1 MCKARWS
8 NIRDQ
13 YRKMLNKQKT
23 TSGQASTKKISYK
36 YEKQL
41 SFLKQYFQERP
52 TISNIESRSDS
63 EQDEEYD
70 VPDDFGLSSSGQHN
84 IVNDN
89 EDNVTTQPFT
99 PIEPQ
104 LGIKRGSRIGMGG
117 ISKKKVQ
124 ETASSTLMK
133 YILANKERTE
143 NNAKEKDDI
152 DAFLTGIAATMRKFD
167 PYHINLA
174 KTKIFTAVQD
184 IDMQQ
189 IINNQRQQSYISL
202 SQNNSVWTSS
212 HIPEPAEHEVQ
223 NLQSYQGIQ
232 QSITNLTS
240 HESNDEQPHYQNM
253 D

>member
-1 MCKARWS
+1 
-8 NIRDQ
+8 
-13 YRKMLNKQKT
+13 MLNKQKT
-23 TSGQASTKKISYK
+23 KSGQASTKKISYK

-70 VPDDFGLSSSGQHN
+70 VPDDFGLSSSEKHN

-89 EDNVTTQPFT
+89 EDNVTAQPFT

-104 LGIKRGSRIGMGG
+104 LGIKRGSRIGVSAG

-133 YILANKERTE
+133 YILANKERAE
-143 NNAKEKDDI
+143 NNSKEKDDI

-189 IINNQRQQSYISL
+189 IINNQRQQSCIPL

-212 HIPEPAEHEVQ
+212 HIPEPAKHEVQ
-223 NLQSYQGIQ
+223 NLQSYQVIQ

-253 D
+253 G

>member
-1 MCKARWS
+1 MVKH
-8 NIRDQ
+8 Q
-13 YRKMLNKQKT
+13 Q
-23 TSGQASTKKISYK
+23 ISYK

-41 SFLKQYFQERP
+41 SFLKQYFLERP
-52 TISNIESRSDS
+52 TISNIDSDS
-63 EQDEEYD
+63 EQDEKYE
-70 VPDDFGLSSSGQHN
+70 VPDDFGLSSSEQHN
-84 IVNDN
+84 IVNDT
-89 EDNVTTQPFT
+89 EDNVTAQPFT

-104 LGIKRGSRIGMGG
+104 LGIKRGSRIGVGG
-117 ISKKKVQ
+117 ISRKKVQ

-133 YILANKERTE
+133 YILE
-143 NNAKEKDDI
+143 NNTKEKNDI

-167 PYHINLA
+167 SYHIHLA

-189 IINNQRQQSYISL
+189 IINNQRQQSYIPL

-212 HIPEPAEHEVQ
+212 HIPEPAKHEVQ
-223 NLQSYQGIQ
+223 NLQSYQVIQ

-253 D
+253 G